1 MEPIYY
7 VWFLIFALIL
17 YLITVDKNVA
27 QYYILITKIAELWYR
42 RAKWW
47 ILYNPQNPII
57 KYMIW
62 RRSYKLAQQI
72 QKSIKKNENS
82 KG

>member
-1 MEPIYY
+1 MEPVYY

-27 QYYILITKIAELWYR
+27 QYYILLTKIAELWYR

-62 RRSYKLAQQI
+62 RRSFKMAEKL
-72 QKSIKKNENS
+72 QKSIQKHYDEN
-82 KG
+82 